1 MNRVIVWT
9 ALFVATI
16 ASSGCAVSREQR
28 TIWLGLPAMS
38 EVDCQTG
45 IDCAQSGLSSSVS
58 NNDQCDHWNSGTL
71 QVEYGASRPVLD
83 SVGWAVGIPR
93 RVLLWDWRVDN
104 HDVSENTISEVCRY
118 LDQNDLNQVKVRV
131 NQYSP
136 IDEMRRLRDNRA
148 ISPGWKYTFGV
159 GHVLAYTIF
168 PGRIW
173 GGDSYNPYTQSLNIY
188 SDVSSL
194 ALVEA
199 AYAKDL
205 ASQSYPSAY
214 AASQSLPII
223 AMWHETRATEDV
235 ITYIAIRGTRGEQE
249 ETKKILYARYGMVLG
264 GDIGSFQNGSGLAIG
279 SVYQIVGAVSGHAL
293 AAYENAT
300 R

>member
-1 MNRVIVWT
+1 MHRLSIR
-9 ALFVATI
+9 FVLLIATV
-16 ASSGCAVSREQR
+16 ASSGCAISRDQR
-28 TIWLGLPAMS
+28 TISLGLPAVS
-38 EVDCQTG
+38 EGRWQAEKS
-45 IDCAQSGLSSSVS
+45 CAQADANSSAM
-58 NNDQCDHWNSGTL
+58 NNGQCDQWNSGTL

-83 SVGWAVGIPR
+83 SVGWVVGIPR

-104 HDVSENTISEVCRY
+104 HEVSDDTVTEVCRY
-118 LDQNDLNQVKVRV
+118 LDENELNQVKVRI

-136 IDEMRRLRDNRA
+136 IDEMRRLRDNQT
-148 ISPGWKYTFGV
+148 ISPGWKYTFGM
-159 GHVLAYTIF
+159 GNVLAYTIF

-173 GGDSYNPYTQSLNIY
+173 GGDSYNPYTQSLNVY
-188 SDVSSL
+188 SDVPSL

-199 AYAKDL
+199 AYAKDM
-205 ASQSYPSAY
+205 AAQRYPGAY

-223 AMWHETRATEDV
+223 AMWHETRATDDV
-235 ITYIAIRGTRGEQE
+235 ITYIAIRGTRSEQE
-249 ETKKILYARYGMVLG
+249 ETRKILFARYGMVLG

-279 SVYQIVGAVSGHAL
+279 SVYQIVGAASGHAF

>member
-1 MNRVIVWT
+1 MYLKNIRF
-9 ALFVATI
+9 ALLIATV
-16 ASSGCAVSREQR
+16 ASSGCAISRDQR
-28 TIWLGLPAMS
+28 TIWLGLPAVS
-38 EVDCQTG
+38 EGRWQAEESG
-45 IDCAQSGLSSSVS
+45 AQADANSSAM
-58 NNDQCDHWNSGTL
+58 NKGQCDQWNHGTL

-83 SVGWAVGIPR
+83 SVGWVVGIPR
-93 RVLLWDWRVDN
+93 RVLLWDWRVDS
-104 HDVSENTISEVCRY
+104 HEVSEDTVTDVCRY
-118 LDQNDLNQVKVRV
+118 LDENELSQVKVRI

-136 IDEMRRLRDNRA
+136 IDEMRRLRENLT

-188 SDVSSL
+188 SDVPSL

-199 AYAKDL
+199 AYAKDM
-205 ASQSYPSAY
+205 AAQRYPGAY

-223 AMWHETRATEDV
+223 AMWHETRATDDV
-235 ITYIAIRGTRGEQE
+235 ITYIAIRGTRSEQE
-249 ETKKILYARYGMVLG
+249 ETRKILFARYGMVLG

-279 SVYQIVGAVSGHAL
+279 SVYQIVGAASGHAL